1 MRRALVA
8 LAAGL
13 CLAGMLLAGCVTRT
27 ENRPPT
33 AVFSASS
40 NAVNVGQ
47 QVIFDA
53 QNSTDRDGKIVRYN
67 WDFGDSGQ
75 DMGVSVVHSFSPG
88 GNYTVTLT
96 VTDNEGKKDRA
107 NMTIHIN
114 EYPKARIGCSATAAK
129 VLAPVSFSASNSTD
143 PDGAIA
149 SCLWDFGDGTNITGM
164 QVGHVY
170 QDTGTFTVNLTVTD
184 DFGARNSNSIDIS
197 IILRNFTVIWALVP
211 GTIPA
216 ISDHSQEN
224 TTANKTVSLDAPNM
238 TLVSFRLTWRDDIP
252 HWLLG
257 AYNDDFGLKVVDPAN
272 NTQALRD
279 MAGNI
284 TLNFSLAVTPSPFSV
299 SARTEA
305 DAMAQVG
312 GKFSKNVGV
321 GDWLVTVILGE
332 AGGAQEITGM
342 DLDTGN
348 NWKLDVTY
356 YQYEMAVTEN

>member
-1 MRRALVA
+1 MRRALAV
-8 LAAGL
+8 LAAVL
-13 CLAGMLLAGCVTRT
+13 SVAGILLAGCLTKT

-75 DMGVSVVHSFSPG
+75 DMGVSVVHGYSSG

-107 NMTIHIN
+107 NVTIRVN
-114 EYPKARIGCSATAAK
+114 EYPKARIDCPAREAK
-129 VLAPVSFSASNSTD
+129 VLAPVAFSSQNSTD
-143 PDGAIA
+143 PDGTVA
-149 SCLWDFGDGTNITGM
+149 SSFWDFGDGVNT
-164 QVGHVY
+164 
-170 QDTGTFTVNLTVTD
+170 TGTQVSHTFQDIGAYTVNLTVTD
-184 DFGARNSNSIDIS
+184 DFGARNSNSMEITV
-197 IILRNFTVIWALVP
+197 ILRNFTVGWSLVP
-211 GTIPA
+211 GSIPQ

-224 TTANKTVSLDAPNM
+224 TTFNKTVSLSYPNM
-238 TLVSFRLTWRDDIP
+238 TMVSFKMTWKDDIP

-257 AYNDDFGLKVVDPAN
+257 AYNDDFGLKVVDPDN
-272 NTQALRD
+272 NTQALKD
-279 MAGNI
+279 MGGNI
-284 TLNFSLAVTPSPFSV
+284 TLNFSLAEAPSSFSL

-312 GKFSKNVGV
+312 GKYTKEVGT
-321 GDWLVTVILGE
+321 GDWLVCVILGE
-332 AGGAQEITGM
+332 AGGAQDITGT

-356 YQYEMAVTEN
+356 YQYEISVTES